1 MTTPTTHARGTDS
14 VDPVVLRDL
23 LESIRT
29 CELERQTAQLSGLET
44 GWEHPC
50 TQTMWRRVLAN
61 AKRVTQNYVNR
72 QDPGSA

>member
-1 MTTPTTHARGTDS
+1 MTTSTTEARVTDT

-23 LESIRT
+23 LASIHA

-50 TQTMWRRVLAN
+50 TQTMWRRVLKN
-61 AKRVTQNYVNR
+61 AERAAQNGPDHRTPV
-72 QDPGSA
+72 G